1 MTNLGLKLK
10 VFFLM
15 AVVITAL
22 SAANFF
28 LFKDFLLK
36 IDVQDGAKNIAK
48 LVESEL
54 KSKNYSLIG
63 SSFEIAAQMKVE
75 KGKIVSKKVSGKDY
89 AIVDGN
95 GAVIDG
101 NLKLMTSYAGVP
113 AVERA
118 LKDGMASDGMFSVG
132 SSLYLIGVAPVMV
145 EGKIFAAVTFE
156 KFGDNLLS
164 VFPMPVRAFK
174 GSESIAEKGGD
185 RWSSVENSYGK
196 AALDADIS
204 SLVTSGGQKELNA
217 WTRISAFTMPYDL
230 AGGDK
235 ITIVTMTSL
244 IPGWESYD
252 KVLYTVILYSVIA
265 IVIALFFTFIVTH
278 EIDKILKNLASDISR
293 MRVGEKLVLKRYS
306 NGAGIVVSAMNKLIQ
321 KYLELNEDVGGIT
334 SSPLVRQDK
343 SFSEKNIDDF
353 DAAVPDPFGATE
365 SVEEIKAE
373 RSVQPHTEAP
383 KREVTKTLHESVQE
397 LSHETVKPVVKPD
410 GNYSTS
416 SSQVDDEDDDDNEK
430 TQIAASF
437 APAAQNQSNPF
448 NALWEDY
455 CRIKR
460 KHGES
465 VSDKEKMN
473 FIGKVRTNK
482 ASIMAKYKC
491 SDVQFSVEEK
501 DGKPVVK
508 AKPVN

>member
-22 SAANFF
+22 SAANFL
-28 LFKDFLLK
+28 LFKDFLVK
-36 IDVQDGAKNIAK
+36 IDTQDGAKNIAK

-63 SSFEIAAQMKVE
+63 NSFEIARQLKVE
-75 KGKIVSKKVSGKDY
+75 KGKVTSKVESEKDY
-89 AIVDGN
+89 AIVGDN

-101 NLKLMTSYAGVP
+101 NVNVMSSYAGIP

-118 LKDGMASDGMFSVG
+118 LKDGIASDGMFSVG
-132 SSLYLIGVAPVMV
+132 SDLYLIGVSPVMSD
-145 EGKIFAAVTFE
+145 GKLFAVVTFE
-156 KFGDNLLS
+156 KFGNDLLS
-164 VFPMPVRAFK
+164 LFPMPVKAFK
-174 GSESIAEKGGD
+174 GSEPIAEKSSD
-185 RWSSVENSYGK
+185 RWSAVESAYGK
-196 AALDADIS
+196 TVLDADIS
-204 SLVTSGGQKELNA
+204 SIIVGGGQKELNLNA
-217 WTRISAFTMPYDL
+217 WTRISAFSMPYDL
-230 AGGDK
+230 AGGEK

-252 KVLYTVILYSVIA
+252 KVLYTIILYSVIA
-265 IVIALFFTFIVTH
+265 IVIAFFFTFIVTH

-306 NGAGIVVSAMNKLIQ
+306 NGADIVVSAMNKLIQ

-334 SSPLVRQDK
+334 SSPLVRA
-343 SFSEKNIDDF
+343 EKKEMDDF
-353 DAAVPDPFGATE
+353 NAAIPDPFATE
-365 SVEEIKAE
+365 SIENLAPVKEEEK
-373 RSVQPHTEAP
+373 
-383 KREVTKTLHESVQE
+383 EVLNKEVPQTQHESVREIKQNTIQPKFNTAPTQIE
-397 LSHETVKPVVKPD
+397 E
-410 GNYSTS
+410 
-416 SSQVDDEDDDDNEK
+416 DEDEDNEK
-430 TQIAASF
+430 TQIATSTF
-437 APAAQNQSNPF
+437 VSSQNPSNPF
-448 NALWEDY
+448 DALWEDF

-460 KHGES
+460 KHGEP

-491 SDVQFSVEEK
+491 SDVKFSIEEK

>member
-22 SAANFF
+22 SAANFL
-28 LFKDFLLK
+28 LFKDFLVK

-63 SSFEIAAQMKVE
+63 NSFEIARQLKIE
-75 KGKIVSKKVSGKDY
+75 KGKVTSKITSEKDY
-89 AIVDGN
+89 AIVGSN

-101 NLKLMTSYAGVP
+101 NFNAMSSFAGIP

-118 LKDGMASDGMFSVG
+118 LKDGAASDGMFSNG
-132 SSLYLIGVAPVMV
+132 SDIYLIGAVPVSAD
-145 EGKIFAAVTFE
+145 GNKIFAAITFE
-156 KFGDNLLS
+156 KFGDELLS
-164 VFPMPVRAFK
+164 VFPMPARAFR
-174 GSESIAEKGGD
+174 GSNPIAEKGGD
-185 RWSSVENSYGK
+185 RWGAVENSYGK
-196 AALDADIS
+196 AALDADTA
-204 SLVTSGGQKELNA
+204 SLITSGGQKELNG
-217 WTRISAFTMPYDL
+217 WTRISAFAMPYDL

-252 KVLYTVILYSVIA
+252 NVLYMTVVYAVIA
-265 IVIALFFTFIVTH
+265 ILVALFFTFIVTH

-306 NGAGIVVSAMNKLIQ
+306 NGADIVVSAMNKLIQ

-334 SSPLVRQDK
+334 SSPLVRAEK
-343 SFSEKNIDDF
+343 SKADDF
-353 DAAVPDPFGATE
+353 EDAVPDPFGTG
-365 SVEEIKAE
+365 SVEEIKPEKVAKQAA
-373 RSVQPHTEAP
+373 VHTEMP
-383 KREVTKTLHESVQE
+383 KKDVATNQHTPVHEAKPEMPKTEH
-397 LSHETVKPVVKPD
+397 TMPA
-410 GNYSTS
+410 
-416 SSQVDDEDDDDNEK
+416 QVEDDYDDDDDNEK
-430 TQIAASF
+430 TQIAPSLGS
-437 APAAQNQSNPF
+437 AAQNSGNPF
-448 NALWEDY
+448 DALWEDY

-465 VSDKEKMN
+465 VSDKEKTA

-491 SDVQFSVEEK
+491 SDVQFSVEDK
-501 DGKPVVK
+501 DGKPVIK

>member
-22 SAANFF
+22 SAANFL
-28 LFKDFLLK
+28 LFKDFIVK

-63 SSFEIAAQMKVE
+63 NSFEIARQLKIE
-75 KGKIVSKKVSGKDY
+75 KGKVTSQITSEKEY
-89 AIVDGN
+89 AIVGGN

-101 NLKLMTSYAGVP
+101 NLNVMNSYAGIP

-118 LKDGMASDGMFSVG
+118 LKDGVASDGMFSIDRD
-132 SSLYLIGVAPVMV
+132 LYLIGAVPVLV
-145 EGKIFAAVTFE
+145 DGKLFAVVTFE
-156 KFGDNLLS
+156 KFGNDLLS
-164 VFPMPVRAFK
+164 IFPMPVRAFK
-174 GSESIAEKGGD
+174 GSDQIAEKSVEK
-185 RWSSVENSYGK
+185 WSSVEESYGK
-196 AALDADIS
+196 AALDSDTAALI
-204 SLVTSGGQKELNA
+204 TSGGQKELNA
-217 WTRISAFTMPYDL
+217 WTRLSAFSMPYDL

-252 KVLYTVILYSVIA
+252 KVLYTVVLYSVIA
-265 IVIALFFTFIVTH
+265 ILVALFFTFIVTH

-306 NGAGIVVSAMNKLIQ
+306 NGADIVVSAMNKLIQ

-334 SSPLVRQDK
+334 AQPLIRTGK
-343 SFSEKNIDDF
+343 SKVDDF
-353 DAAVPDPFGATE
+353 DAAVPDPFGTE

-373 RSVQPHTEAP
+373 KVEKTANTRAEMP
-383 KREVTKTLHESVQE
+383 KKEVTKNQYTPAREE
-397 LSHETVKPVVKPD
+397 KPEMPKPEHTASAPV
-410 GNYSTS
+410 Y
-416 SSQVDDEDDDDNEK
+416 DDDDDDDNEK
-430 TQIAASF
+430 TQIAATVS
-437 APAAQNQSNPF
+437 QSVQANPF
-448 NALWEDY
+448 DALWEEY

-465 VSDKEKMN
+465 VSDKEKTA

-491 SDVQFSVEEK
+491 SDVQFSVEDK
-501 DGKPVVK
+501 DGKPVIK

>member
-22 SAANFF
+22 SAANFL
-28 LFKDFLLK
+28 LFKDFIVK

-63 SSFEIAAQMKVE
+63 NSFEIARQLKIE
-75 KGKIVSKKVSGKDY
+75 KGKVTSQITSEKEY
-89 AIVDGN
+89 AIVGGN

-101 NLKLMTSYAGVP
+101 NLNVMNSYAGIP

-118 LKDGMASDGMFSVG
+118 LKDGVASDGMFSINRD
-132 SSLYLIGVAPVMV
+132 LYLIGAVPVLV
-145 EGKIFAAVTFE
+145 DGKLFAVVTFE
-156 KFGDNLLS
+156 KFGNDLLS

-174 GSESIAEKGGD
+174 GSDQIAEKSVEK
-185 RWSSVENSYGK
+185 WSSVEESYGK
-196 AALDADIS
+196 AALDSDTAALI
-204 SLVTSGGQKELNA
+204 TSGGQKELNA
-217 WTRISAFTMPYDL
+217 WTRLSAFSMPYDL

-252 KVLYTVILYSVIA
+252 KVLYTVILYSVVA
-265 IVIALFFTFIVTH
+265 ILVALFFTFIVTH

-306 NGAGIVVSAMNKLIQ
+306 NGADIVVSAMNKLIQ

-334 SSPLVRQDK
+334 SSPLVRA
-343 SFSEKNIDDF
+343 EKNKVVDDF
-353 DAAVPDPFGATE
+353 DAAVPDPFATE

-373 RSVQPHTEAP
+373 KVEKPALHTEML
-383 KREVTKTLHESVQE
+383 KKEVTKNQHTPTREERHEIPQPE
-397 LSHETVKPVVKPD
+397 QKPVNHAMPA
-410 GNYSTS
+410 
-416 SSQVDDEDDDDNEK
+416 QVDDYDDDDDNEK
-430 TQIAASF
+430 TQIAATVS
-437 APAAQNQSNPF
+437 PSVQSNPF
-448 NALWEDY
+448 DALWEDY
-455 CRIKR
+455 CNIKR
-460 KHGES
+460 KHGEP
-465 VSDKEKMN
+465 VSDKEKTA

>member
-22 SAANFF
+22 SAANFL
-28 LFKDFLLK
+28 LFKDFIVK

-63 SSFEIAAQMKVE
+63 NSFEIARQLKIE
-75 KGKIVSKKVSGKDY
+75 KGKVTSQITSEKEY
-89 AIVDGN
+89 AIVGGN

-101 NLKLMTSYAGVP
+101 NLNVMNSYAGIP

-118 LKDGMASDGMFSVG
+118 LKDGVASDGMFSIDRD
-132 SSLYLIGVAPVMV
+132 LYLIGAVPVLV
-145 EGKIFAAVTFE
+145 DGKLFAVVTFE
-156 KFGDNLLS
+156 KFGNDLLS

-174 GSESIAEKGGD
+174 GSDQIAEKSVEK
-185 RWSSVENSYGK
+185 WSSVEESYGK
-196 AALDADIS
+196 AALDSDTAALI
-204 SLVTSGGQKELNA
+204 TSGGQKELNA
-217 WTRISAFTMPYDL
+217 WTRLSAFSMPYDL

-252 KVLYTVILYSVIA
+252 KVLYTVVLYSVIA
-265 IVIALFFTFIVTH
+265 ILVALFFTFIVTH

-306 NGAGIVVSAMNKLIQ
+306 NGADIVVSAMNKLIQ

-334 SSPLVRQDK
+334 AQPLIRTGK
-343 SFSEKNIDDF
+343 SKVDDF
-353 DAAVPDPFGATE
+353 DAAVPDPFGTE

-373 RSVQPHTEAP
+373 KVEKTANTRAEMP
-383 KREVTKTLHESVQE
+383 KKEVTKNQYTPAREE
-397 LSHETVKPVVKPD
+397 KPEMPKPEHTASAPV
-410 GNYSTS
+410 Y
-416 SSQVDDEDDDDNEK
+416 DDDDDDDNEK
-430 TQIAASF
+430 TQIAATVS
-437 APAAQNQSNPF
+437 QSVQTNPF
-448 NALWEDY
+448 DALWEEY

-465 VSDKEKMN
+465 VSDKEKTA

-491 SDVQFSVEEK
+491 SDVQFSIEEK

>member
-22 SAANFF
+22 SAANFL
-28 LFKDFLLK
+28 LFKDFIVK

-54 KSKNYSLIG
+54 KSRNYSLIG
-63 SSFEIAAQMKVE
+63 NSFEIARQLKVE
-75 KGKIVSKKVSGKDY
+75 KGKVTSKITSEKEY
-89 AIVDGN
+89 AIVGGN

-101 NLKLMTSYAGVP
+101 NFKVMNSYAGIP

-118 LKDGMASDGMFSVG
+118 LKDGVASDGMFSTG
-132 SSLYLIGVAPVMV
+132 SDLYLIGAVPVFAD
-145 EGKIFAAVTFE
+145 GNKLFAAITFE
-156 KFGDNLLS
+156 KFDDDLLS

-174 GSESIAEKGGD
+174 GSSPIAERGGD
-185 RWSSVENSYGK
+185 SWTSVEGSYGK
-196 AALDADIS
+196 ANLDADMAE
-204 SLVTSGGQKELNA
+204 LVTRGGQKELNG
-217 WTRISAFTMPYDL
+217 WTRVSAFTMPYDL

-244 IPGWESYD
+244 IPGWESYN
-252 KVLYTVILYSVIA
+252 KVLYTVVLYSVIA
-265 IVIALFFTFIVTH
+265 ILVALFFTFIVTH

-306 NGAGIVVSAMNKLIQ
+306 NGADIVVSAMNKLIQ
-321 KYLELNEDVGGIT
+321 QYLEANEDVGGIT
-334 SSPLVRQDK
+334 SSPLVKAGKGK
-343 SFSEKNIDDF
+343 SADDF
-353 DAAVPDPFGATE
+353 DSPIPDPFGTE

-373 RSVQPHTEAP
+373 KVAKPAAVHTEMP
-383 KREVTKTLHESVQE
+383 KKETPKPQPEHEVKSEAVNHTI
-397 LSHETVKPVVKPD
+397 PA
-410 GNYSTS
+410 
-416 SSQVDDEDDDDNEK
+416 QVEEDDDDEDNEK
-430 TQIAASF
+430 TQIAPSLGS
-437 APAAQNQSNPF
+437 AAQNSSNPF
-448 NALWEDY
+448 DALWEDY

-465 VSDKEKMN
+465 VSEKEKTA

-491 SDVQFSVEEK
+491 SDVQFSIEEK
-501 DGKPVVK
+501 DGQPVVK

>member
-22 SAANFF
+22 SAANFL
-28 LFKDFLLK
+28 LFRDFLVK

-48 LVESEL
+48 SVETEL
-54 KSKNYSLIG
+54 KNRNYSLI
-63 SSFEIAAQMKVE
+63 SNSFEMAKELKIE
-75 KGKIVSKKVSGKDY
+75 KGKVVSKTASEKEY

-101 NLKLMTSYAGVP
+101 NLNVMSSYAGIP

-118 LKDGMASDGMFSVG
+118 LKEGNASDGMLSVG
-132 SSLYLIGVAPVMV
+132 SDLYLIGVAPVLA
-145 EGKIFAAVTFE
+145 EGKVFAAVTFE
-156 KFGDNLLS
+156 KFGNDLLS
-164 VFPMPVRAFK
+164 LFPMPVRAFK

-185 RWSSVENSYGK
+185 IWSSVENSYGK
-196 AALDADIS
+196 ALLDADIS
-204 SLVTSGGQKELNA
+204 SIVANGGQKELNA
-217 WTRISAFTMPYDL
+217 WTRISAFSMPYDL

-235 ITIVTMTSL
+235 ISIVTMTSL

-252 KVLYTVILYSVIA
+252 KVLYTIILYSVIA
-265 IVIALFFTFIVTH
+265 ILIALFFTFIVTH

-334 SSPLVRQDK
+334 SSPLSRRDK
-343 SFSEKNIDDF
+343 SVPEKNAEDF
-353 DAAVPDPFGATE
+353 DAALPDPFAATE
-365 SVEEIKAE
+365 SVEDIRAE
-373 RSVQPHTEAP
+373 KSMDMP
-383 KREVTKTLHESVQE
+383 KRDVFGTP
-397 LSHETVKPVVKPD
+397 HETVRPAVEPD
-410 GNYSTS
+410 FN
-416 SSQVDDEDDDDNEK
+416 QAAQLPDDDEEDNEK
-430 TQIAASF
+430 TQIVASYASP
-437 APAAQNQSNPF
+437 APQSQSNPF
-448 NALWEDY
+448 DALWDDY

-460 KHGES
+460 KHGEI
-465 VSDKEKMN
+465 VSDKEKAG

-491 SDVQFSVEEK
+491 SDVHFSVEDK

>member
-22 SAANFF
+22 SAANFL
-28 LFKDFLLK
+28 LFRDFIVK

-54 KSKNYSLIG
+54 KAKNYALIG
-63 SSFEIAAQMKVE
+63 NSFDIIKQLKIE
-75 KGKIVSKKVSGKDY
+75 KGKVLSKITSEKEY
-89 AIVDGN
+89 AIVNGN

-101 NLKLMTSYAGVP
+101 NVNVMTSYAGIP

-118 LKDGMASDGMFSVG
+118 LKDGSASDGMFSTG
-132 SSLYLIGVAPVMV
+132 SDLYLIGVAPVIAD
-145 EGKIFAAVTFE
+145 GNKIFAAISFE
-156 KFGDNLLS
+156 KFGDDLLS
-164 VFPMPVRAFK
+164 VFPMPVKAFK
-174 GSESIAEKGGD
+174 GSEAIAEKGRD
-185 RWSSVENSYGK
+185 RWTSVEDSYVK
-196 AALDADIS
+196 ATLDADIAA
-204 SLVTSGGQKELNA
+204 LVKSGGQKELNS
-217 WTRISAFTMPYDL
+217 WTRISAFSMPYDL
-230 AGGDK
+230 AGSDK
-235 ITIVTMTSL
+235 VTIVTMTSM

-252 KVLYTVILYSVIA
+252 KVLYTLILYSVIA

-306 NGAGIVVSAMNKLIQ
+306 NGADIVVSAMNKLIQ

-334 SSPLVRQDK
+334 SSPLVRAA
-343 SFSEKNIDDF
+343 EKGIDDF
-353 DAAVPDPFGATE
+353 DAAVPDPFATG
-365 SVEEIKAE
+365 SVEEQKSAKVEKQVSAAE
-373 RSVQPHTEAP
+373 LPKKETTKTQHEPLHEVKHEAKQDIPHTIPAQ
-383 KREVTKTLHESVQE
+383 VT
-397 LSHETVKPVVKPD
+397 
-410 GNYSTS
+410 Y
-416 SSQVDDEDDDDNEK
+416 DDDDDDDNEK
-430 TQIAASF
+430 TQIAAAVSPSVQ
-437 APAAQNQSNPF
+437 ANPF
-448 NALWEDY
+448 DALWEDY

-460 KHGES
+460 KNGES
-465 VSDKEKMN
+465 VSDKEKTA

-491 SDVQFSVEEK
+491 SDVQFSIEEK

>member
-22 SAANFF
+22 SAANFL
-28 LFKDFLLK
+28 LFKDFLVK
-36 IDVQDGAKNIAK
+36 IDVQDGAKNIAD
-48 LVESEL
+48 LAESEL

-63 SSFEIAAQMKVE
+63 NSFEIARELKIE
-75 KGKIVSKKVSGKDY
+75 KGKVVSKVTSEKEY
-89 AIVDGN
+89 AILSGN

-101 NLKLMTSYAGVP
+101 NFNVMNSYAGIP

-118 LKDGMASDGMFSVG
+118 LKDGVASDGMFAAG
-132 SSLYLIGVAPVMV
+132 SDLYLIGAAPVMA

-156 KFGDNLLS
+156 KFGSDLLS
-164 VFPMPVRAFK
+164 IFPMPVKAFK
-174 GSESIAEKGGD
+174 GSESIAEKGAD
-185 RWSSVENSYGK
+185 RWEAVEKSYGK
-196 AALDADIS
+196 AALDTDLAA
-204 SLVTSGGQKELNA
+204 LVTSGGQKEINA
-217 WTRISAFTMPYDL
+217 WTRVSAFAMPYDL

-252 KVLYTVILYSVIA
+252 KVLYTVILYSVVA
-265 IVIALFFTFIVTH
+265 ILVALFFTFIVTH

-306 NGAGIVVSAMNKLIQ
+306 NGADIVVSAMNKLIQ

-334 SSPLVRQDK
+334 SSPLVRA
-343 SFSEKNIDDF
+343 EKNKVVDDF
-353 DAAVPDPFGATE
+353 DAAVPDPFATE

-373 RSVQPHTEAP
+373 KVEKPALHTEML
-383 KREVTKTLHESVQE
+383 KKEVTKNQHTPTREERHEIPQPE
-397 LSHETVKPVVKPD
+397 QKPVNHAMPA
-410 GNYSTS
+410 
-416 SSQVDDEDDDDNEK
+416 QVDDYDDDDDNEK
-430 TQIAASF
+430 TQIAATVS
-437 APAAQNQSNPF
+437 PSVQSNPF
-448 NALWEDY
+448 DALWEDY
-455 CRIKR
+455 CNIKR
-460 KHGES
+460 KHGEP
-465 VSDKEKMN
+465 VSDKEKTA

>member
-22 SAANFF
+22 SAANFL
-28 LFKDFLLK
+28 LFKDFLAK

-48 LVESEL
+48 LAESEL

-63 SSFEIAAQMKVE
+63 NSFEIARELKIE
-75 KGKIVSKKVSGKDY
+75 KGKVVSKVNSQKDY
-89 AIVDGN
+89 AVVSGN

-101 NLKLMTSYAGVP
+101 NFNVMNSYAGIP

-118 LKDGMASDGMFSVG
+118 LKDGVASDGMFSAG
-132 SSLYLIGVAPVMV
+132 SDLYLIGAAPVMA
-145 EGKIFAAVTFE
+145 EGKVFAAVTFE
-156 KFGDNLLS
+156 RFGNDLLS
-164 VFPMPVRAFK
+164 IFPMPVKAFK
-174 GSESIAEKGGD
+174 GSESIAEKGTD
-185 RWSSVENSYGK
+185 RWESVEKSYGK
-196 AALDADIS
+196 AALDADLVA
-204 SLVTSGGQKELNA
+204 LVTNGGQKELNA
-217 WTRISAFTMPYDL
+217 WTRVSAFAMPYDL

-244 IPGWESYD
+244 IPGWESYNN
-252 KVLYTVILYSVIA
+252 VLYMT
-265 IVIALFFTFIVTH
+265 IVYAVVAVLVALFFTFIVTH

-306 NGAGIVVSAMNKLIQ
+306 NGADIVVSAMNKLIQ

-334 SSPLVRQDK
+334 SSPLVRAEK
-343 SFSEKNIDDF
+343 SKGVDDF
-353 DAAVPDPFGATE
+353 DAAVPDPFATE
-365 SVEEIKAE
+365 AVEEIKAE
-373 RSVQPHTEAP
+373 KVERTAVSN
-383 KREVTKTLHESVQE
+383 TKTPETRIPEPPQHEVK
-397 LSHETVKPVVKPD
+397 HETVKPD
-410 GNYSTS
+410 F
-416 SSQVDDEDDDDNEK
+416 SQVQADDDDDEDNEK
-430 TQIAASF
+430 TQIAATVS
-437 APAAQNQSNPF
+437 PSAQANPF
-448 NALWEDY
+448 DALWEDY

-465 VSDKEKMN
+465 VSDKEKTA

>member
-22 SAANFF
+22 SAANFL
-28 LFKDFLLK
+28 LFKDFLVK

-54 KSKNYSLIG
+54 RSKNYSLIG
-63 SSFEIAAQMKVE
+63 NSFEIAKQLKIE
-75 KGKIVSKKVSGKDY
+75 KGKVTSKITSEKEY
-89 AIVDGN
+89 AIVNGN

-101 NLKLMTSYAGVP
+101 NFNVMNSYAGIP

-118 LKDGMASDGMFSVG
+118 LKDGLASDGMFSAG
-132 SSLYLIGVAPVMV
+132 KDIYLIGAVPVSAD
-145 EGKIFAAVTFE
+145 GNKLFAAITFE
-156 KFGDNLLS
+156 KFGDELLS
-164 VFPMPVRAFK
+164 VFPMPARAFR
-174 GSESIAEKGGD
+174 GSNPIAEKGGD
-185 RWSSVENSYGK
+185 RWGAVENSYGK
-196 AALDADIS
+196 ANLDADMAE
-204 SLVTSGGQKELNA
+204 LVARGGQKELNS
-217 WTRISAFTMPYDL
+217 WTRVSAFSMPYDL

-244 IPGWESYD
+244 IPGWESYNN
-252 KVLYTVILYSVIA
+252 VLYMTIIYAVIA
-265 IVIALFFTFIVTH
+265 VLVALFFTFIVTH

-306 NGAGIVVSAMNKLIQ
+306 NGADIVVSAMNKLIQ

-334 SSPLVRQDK
+334 AQPLIRTGKGKV
-343 SFSEKNIDDF
+343 DDF
-353 DAAVPDPFGATE
+353 DAAVPDPFGTE
-365 SVEEIKAE
+365 SVEEIKSEKVEKPSAVHAE
-373 RSVQPHTEAP
+373 MP
-383 KREVTKTLHESVQE
+383 KKEVTRNQHTPAREE
-397 LSHETVKPVVKPD
+397 KPEMPKPEH
-410 GNYSTS
+410 TMPA
-416 SSQVDDEDDDDNEK
+416 QVEDDYDDDDDNEK
-430 TQIAASF
+430 TQIAATVTPSVQ
-437 APAAQNQSNPF
+437 ANPF
-448 NALWEDY
+448 DALWEDY

-465 VSDKEKMN
+465 VSDKEKTA

-491 SDVQFSVEEK
+491 SDVQFSVEDK
-501 DGKPVVK
+501 DGKPVIK

>member
-22 SAANFF
+22 SAANFL
-28 LFKDFLLK
+28 LFKDFIVK

-63 SSFEIAAQMKVE
+63 NSFEIAIQLKIE
-75 KGKIVSKKVSGKDY
+75 KGKVTSQITSEKEY
-89 AIVDGN
+89 AIVGGN

-101 NLKLMTSYAGVP
+101 NLNVMNSYAGIP

-118 LKDGMASDGMFSVG
+118 LKDGVASDGMFSIDRD
-132 SSLYLIGVAPVMV
+132 LYLIGAVPVLV
-145 EGKIFAAVTFE
+145 DGKLFAVVTFE
-156 KFGDNLLS
+156 KFGNDLLS

-174 GSESIAEKGGD
+174 GSDQIAEKSVEK
-185 RWSSVENSYGK
+185 WSSVEESYGK
-196 AALDADIS
+196 AALDSDTAALI
-204 SLVTSGGQKELNA
+204 TSGGQKELNA
-217 WTRISAFTMPYDL
+217 WTRLSAFSMPYDL

-252 KVLYTVILYSVIA
+252 KVLYTVVLYSVIA
-265 IVIALFFTFIVTH
+265 ILVALFFTFIVTH

-306 NGAGIVVSAMNKLIQ
+306 NGADIVVSAMNKLIQ

-334 SSPLVRQDK
+334 AQPLIRTGK
-343 SFSEKNIDDF
+343 SKVDDF
-353 DAAVPDPFGATE
+353 DAAVPDPFGTE

-373 RSVQPHTEAP
+373 KVEKTANTRAEMP
-383 KREVTKTLHESVQE
+383 KKEVTKNQYTPAREE
-397 LSHETVKPVVKPD
+397 KPEMPKPEHTASAPV
-410 GNYSTS
+410 Y
-416 SSQVDDEDDDDNEK
+416 DDDDDDDNEK
-430 TQIAASF
+430 TQIAATVS
-437 APAAQNQSNPF
+437 QSVQTNPF
-448 NALWEDY
+448 DALWEEY

-465 VSDKEKMN
+465 VSDKEKTA

-491 SDVQFSVEEK
+491 SDVQFSIEEK

>member
-15 AVVITAL
+15 AVVLTAL
-22 SAANFF
+22 SAANFL
-28 LFKDFLLK
+28 LFKDFIVK

-63 SSFEIAAQMKVE
+63 SSFEIARQLKIE
-75 KGKIVSKKVSGKDY
+75 KGKVVSKITSEKEYVIVNAGG
-89 AIVDGN
+89 AVVDGN
-95 GAVIDG
+95 FNVM
-101 NLKLMTSYAGVP
+101 NSYAGIP

-118 LKDGMASDGMFSVG
+118 LKEGLASDGMLSVESG
-132 SSLYLIGVAPVMV
+132 LYLIAAVPVSAD
-145 EGKIFAAVTFE
+145 GNKIFAAITFE
-156 KFGDNLLS
+156 KFSDELLS

-174 GSESIAEKGGD
+174 GSAPIAERGGD
-185 RWSSVENSYGK
+185 RWRAVEDSYGRET
-196 AALDADIS
+196 LDADMAA
-204 SLVTSGGQKELNA
+204 LVTSGGQKELNA
-217 WTRISAFTMPYDL
+217 WTRVSAFAMPYDL

-244 IPGWESYD
+244 IPGWESYN
-252 KVLYTVILYSVIA
+252 KVLYTVILYSVVA
-265 IVIALFFTFIVTH
+265 ILVALFFTFIVTH

-306 NGAGIVVSAMNKLIQ
+306 NGADIVVSAMNKLIQ
-321 KYLELNEDVGGIT
+321 QYLEANEDVGGIT
-334 SSPLVRQDK
+334 ASPILRSGKGSSAKGV
-343 SFSEKNIDDF
+343 DDF
-353 DAAVPDPFGATE
+353 DAAVPDPFGTE

-373 RSVQPHTEAP
+373 KVAKPAEMSRKEAP
-383 KREVTKTLHESVQE
+383 KPQPEREI
-397 LSHETVKPVVKPD
+397 KPEAI
-410 GNYSTS
+410 NHTISA
-416 SSQVDDEDDDDNEK
+416 QVEDDDDDEDNEK
-430 TQIAASF
+430 TQIAPSLGS
-437 APAAQNQSNPF
+437 AAQNSGNPF
-448 NALWEDY
+448 DILWEDY

-460 KHGES
+460 KHGEP
-465 VSDKEKMN
+465 VSDKEKTA